1 MQINKLKSKALD
13 SSVNN
18 DQFTPS
24 FFRITNSAELAALNN
39 LLDGNPNIKV
49 QDTIMHQL
57 KELVKCRKPN
67 VRMMQADIDTAIAAH
82 LGTTDPYYYG
92 VWVYYAWKDLIVHL
106 LDKDE
111 FIELR
116 TNRNKYKITE
126 SEQNLLA
133 TKKIGIIGLSV
144 GQSIA
149 LTIAMERTCG
159 TLRLADFDTAD
170 LSNLNRLRAGIS
182 AIGLKKTV
190 IAAREILELDPYLD
204 VEIYSDGITN
214 DNIDDFFLKNG
225 KLDLL
230 VEVCDGLDIKILSRY
245 KARELNIPVVMDT
258 NDKGMVDVER
268 FDLEP
273 NREILHGLANGLD
286 PQSIKGLTN
295 EEKVPFMLKMVGVD
309 TLSTR
314 MKASMMEVE
323 QSISTWPQLASSVA
337 LGGAITTDVIRRI
350 FLDQYHDSGR
360 YYIDFET
367 LVADAKSSNVDTNQ
381 ELIPTNPYTPITQEI
396 VKTILNDYF
405 ATANPAPY
413 RPDAVDINKIIDAAI
428 AAPSAGNNQPWKW
441 AYKNGILFLFHDR
454 YRSWSW
460 GDYDGMGSFMS
471 IGAALENVHLQASRL
486 GLEDHIT
493 LFPIASEHRLAAAI
507 RLSPSVSSADSI
519 TLQLADNLHKR
530 FTNRQMGE
538 RKTAPEGFLSNMQ
551 RIAEEKGKV
560 KAIYTE
566 DPAKIHEFGKII
578 AVCDKVRMLYEQGH
592 TEFYSEIRWNKDQ
605 AQEHNDG
612 IELYTVDLTQSE
624 IAGFSVA
631 KDWKAVKLLSDWN
644 KGDAFMKLSIKSL
657 NLSSAVAFFV
667 IPEFTHS
674 NLIEAGRAVE
684 RAWIFANM
692 CGVSVHPYLSSAFF
706 FSRLVHGKGEEMPV
720 HIVNELSAQRKRF
733 IELFELDKLNAEG
746 FSEVFVMK
754 LAVTKDIGTRS
765 LRKPKQEVFFEI
777 D

>member
-1 MQINKLKSKALD
+1 MQINKLKSKSLD
-13 SSVNN
+13 PSVNN
-18 DQFTPS
+18 DQFQPT
-24 FFRITNSAELAALNN
+24 FFRIRNASDEASLLK
-39 LLDGNPNIKV
+39 LLDEVPQLKV
-49 QDTIMHQL
+49 YDSIMHQL

-67 VRMMQADIDTAIAAH
+67 LRMTASDIEREIAAH
-82 LGTTDPYYYG
+82 LQGEDPFYYG
-92 VWVYYAWKDLIVHL
+92 VWIYYPWKEMLVHL
-106 LDKDE
+106 LDKEE

-126 SEQNLLA
+126 QEQNLLA

-159 TLRLADFDTAD
+159 SLRLADFDTAD
-170 LSNLNRLRAGIS
+170 LSNLNRLRAGVS
-182 AIGLKKTV
+182 TIGLKKTV
-190 IAAREILELDPYLD
+190 IAAREIVELDPYLD
-204 VEIYSDGITN
+204 IELYSDGITN
-214 DNIDDFFLKNG
+214 DNIEDFFIKNG

-230 VEVCDGLDIKILSRY
+230 VEVCDGLDIKILSRF
-245 KARELNIPVVMDT
+245 KARELGIPVVMDT

-273 NREILHGLANGLD
+273 GREIMHGLAKGLD
-286 PQSIKGLTN
+286 PQTIKGLTN

-350 FLDQYHDSGR
+350 FLDQYHESGR
-360 YYIDFET
+360 YYIDFEA
-367 LVADAKSSNVDTNQ
+367 LVADKETKNDDPSAPVATLNPFSPITRITVDT
-381 ELIPTNPYTPITQEI
+381 
-396 VKTILNDYF
+396 ILSDYF
-405 ATANPAPY
+405 AHKNAAAF
-413 RPDAVDINKIIDAAI
+413 RPDSATINKIVDAAI
-428 AAPSAGNNQPWKW
+428 TAPSAGNNQPWKW
-441 AYKNGILFLFHDR
+441 AYKNGTLFLFHDR

-471 IGAALENVHLQASRL
+471 IGAAIENVHLQAAKL
-486 GLEDHIT
+486 GLTDCVTI
-493 LFPIASEHRLAAAI
+493 FPIENEEKLACTITFTPATNT
-507 RLSPSVSSADSI
+507 ADQL
-519 TLQLADNLHKR
+519 TLQLAENIGLR

-538 RKTAPEGFLSNMQ
+538 RKPAPDGFLENM
-551 RIAEEKGKV
+551 RAIAEDSSNV
-560 KAIYTE
+560 KAIYTD
-566 DPAKIHEFGKII
+566 DPLKIHEFGKII

-667 IPEFTHS
+667 IPAFNHS
-674 NLIEAGRAVE
+674 SLIEAGRAVE
-684 RAWIFANM
+684 RAWIYANI

-706 FSRLVHGKGEEMPV
+706 FSRLVHGKGEEMPQ
-720 HIVNELSAQRKRF
+720 HIVNELSVQRKRF
-733 IELFELDKLNAEG
+733 IELFDLDVINAG
-746 FSEVFVMK
+746 YSEVFVMK

-765 LRKPKQEVFFEI
+765 LRKPKQEVFFEL